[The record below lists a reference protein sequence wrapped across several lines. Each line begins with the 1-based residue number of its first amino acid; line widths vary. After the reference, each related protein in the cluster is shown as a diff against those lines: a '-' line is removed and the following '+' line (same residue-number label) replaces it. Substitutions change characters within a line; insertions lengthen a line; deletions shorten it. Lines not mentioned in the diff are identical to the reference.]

1 MEHLRAVLSR
11 TPQSCT
17 LSRNGTE
24 AATVPSAMSMPFPYV
39 DFRVGSL
46 CVFMLIILF
55 ALPASAAKAR
65 LPEWARETIET
76 VGRKPVFYDETA
88 EAEYLFREE
97 IVTFGDDDA
106 IEKNVDRRIVRIL
119 TEKGVVHGHDYVYG
133 YNRLSRIVSIKAW
146 TLKPNGNVVEL
157 SEDDIRDM
165 PRYARYN
172 EYSDIRYKVFSVPEV
187 ARGDLI
193 IVEVETHYTHPVWST
208 GFSGDWR
215 IQDKR
220 PWLPT
225 HLARFTLQLE
235 RDWSF
240 NHRVYETD
248 NLADR
253 RTEANS
259 TVWEWR
265 DMEVPMG
272 DVNGNPP
279 TELRY
284 VCSTEDPRWAD
295 RNRISWD
302 DISGLYHWLSKDR
315 LVPSAEMKQVVAQLI
330 QTANTPLEKIRA
342 IANYVRKNINY
353 VAVEMGI
360 GGYQPR
366 HVQNTFK
373 NRYGDCKD
381 MSSMIVSLLG
391 EAEITAYPA
400 LIRTLDVGK
409 IDPDFPMQYFNHCIA
424 YVPGVPETEDW
435 IEAWPEHDRFGRS
448 LWIDATSEYA
458 SVEDMPWSIQGTH
471 ALVVTP
477 DKGHLIETPV
487 FGPGMNVERRSAQ
500 AKLSPAG
507 DLHLQGEEHFTGVY
521 NIRRRSILKR
531 RTEEDRQKW
540 LQQYL
545 GNRVPRI
552 KLESFQHSAL
562 DDLDEK
568 VMIRYRFTAGR
579 YANRAGNLMF
589 FRPNIMILWKQN
601 PFPDDQMQ
609 ESMAFTHPFTEI
621 DTLSFKLPPSYVAD
635 NLPEEMNLVTEFGS
649 YRTTCTVEDDTLTYT
664 RHLSVKYREIPPESY
679 AAIKAFFGSVVKSDK
694 NMVVLKRNP
703 ASPY

>member
-1 MEHLRAVLSR
+1 MLIPSSYVRVRA
-11 TPQSCT
+11 
-17 LSRNGTE
+17 G
-24 AATVPSAMSMPFPYV
+24 VPSAFILVILLVFP
-39 DFRVGSL
+39 
-46 CVFMLIILF
+46 
-55 ALPASAAKAR
+55 ALATEAE

-76 VGRKPVFYDETA
+76 IGRKPVFYNETVD
-88 EAEYLFREE
+88 AEYLLREK
-97 IVTFGDDDA
+97 IVTFGDNDA
-106 IEKNVDRRIVRIL
+106 LEKNVDRRIVRIL

-133 YNRLSRIVSIKAW
+133 YNSQSRIVSIKAW
-146 TLKPNGNVVEL
+146 TLKPDGNVTEL
-157 SEDDIRDM
+157 SEDDIRDV

-172 EYSDIRYKVFSVPEV
+172 EYSDIRYKVFNVPEV
-187 ARGDLI
+187 SRGDLI

-208 GFSGDWR
+208 GFSGDWSV
-215 IQDKR
+215 QDKR

-235 RDWSF
+235 RGWSS
-240 NHRVYETD
+240 NHRVYETE
-248 NLADR
+248 NLADS
-253 RTEANS
+253 RTEENS
-259 TVWEWR
+259 TVWEWK

-279 TELRY
+279 TEFRY
-284 VCSTEDPRWAD
+284 VCSTDDPRWTD

-315 LVPSAEMKQVVAQLI
+315 LVPSAEMKQVVAQLV
-330 QTANTPLEKIRA
+330 QQAETPLEKIRS
-342 IANYVRKNINY
+342 IVNYVRKNISY

-366 HVQNTFK
+366 HVQNTFRNK
-373 NRYGDCKD
+373 YGDCKD

-400 LIRTLDVGK
+400 LIRTLDAGK

-435 IEAWPEHDRFGRS
+435 IEAWPEYDRFGRS

-458 SVEDMPWSIQGTH
+458 SVEDMPRLIQGTH

-477 DKGHLIETPV
+477 DKGHLIETPL
-487 FGPGMNVERRSAQ
+487 FGPEMNVKRRAIQ
-500 AKLSPAG
+500 AALLMDG
-507 DLHLQGEEHFTGVY
+507 DLHLKGEEYFTGNH
-521 NIRRRSILKR
+521 NIRYRSILKL
-531 RTEEDRQKW
+531 RTDRERQNW

-545 GNRVPRI
+545 GNSVPRI

-601 PFPDDQMQ
+601 PFTDDQLQ
-609 ESMAFTHPFTEI
+609 KSMAFTHPFTEI

-635 NLPEEMNLVTEFGS
+635 NLPEEMNLVTEFGL
-649 YRTTCTVEDDTLTYT
+649 YRTTCTVEGDTLTYT

-679 AAIKAFFGSVVKSDK
+679 TAIKAFFGSVVKSDK
-694 NMVVLKRNP
+694 NMVVLRRNP
-703 ASPY
+703 P